1 MIDISNITEEFTGS
15 ADEALHLI
23 LDLKQDKEVDLYKL
37 QSLVLNMYR
46 NELELAYLA
55 VNLSEDLER
64 KKRREIE
71 IPSFMLK
78 KKGKKAQ

>member
-1 MIDISNITEEFTGS
+1 MIDISNITEEFTES

-46 NELELAYLA
+46 NELELTYLA
-55 VNLSEDLER
+55 VNLSEDLENR
-64 KKRREIE
+64 KRKEIE
-71 IPSFMLK
+71 IPSFMF